1 VSGVNHAVA
10 ARRATAPAGVGG
22 GPGLWLM
29 EAEGGGGD
37 GMWRRLDLGRVC
49 RAHVSWPVG
58 HGSSE
63 NTDIFGGPS
72 SFDGP
77 MEKTAES
84 SLIFNSPKKPSKIFV
99 FLAATLKTAVTI
111 RVHRKMI

>member
-1 VSGVNHAVA
+1 MGVVK
-10 ARRATAPAGVGG
+10 
-22 GPGLWLM
+22 
-29 EAEGGGGD
+29 
-37 GMWRRLDLGRVC
+37 
-49 RAHVSWPVG
+49 
-58 HGSSE
+58 
-63 NTDIFGGPS
+63 IQIFFGGPS

-77 MEKTAES
+77 MEKTTES